1 MKTREIFE
9 DVRHQRNNRLSLR
22 VRLTLLVSAELV
34 FCTLAALA
42 LYYLL
47 EDVIPLSAPAAL
59 LLDLVV
65 ISVTIGCLATSF
77 LSKLFFDPIRKLNSA
92 MEQVA
97 DGDFSVRLNT
107 RSSSKEILEVYSGF
121 NLMAH
126 ELSATEILQSDFVT
140 NVSHEFKTPINAIE
154 GYSTLLQCSDDL
166 SAEQQQYVEKIM
178 FNTRRLSTLVGSIL
192 LLSKLDSQQIST
204 GQTRFRLDEQIRQS
218 IVTLEQAWEDKDIQL
233 EVDLDLV
240 EFLGSENM
248 LHHVWDNLIGN
259 AVKFSPQGGTIW
271 IRLTQEGRTVRFT
284 VEDRGPGIPEE
295 AKKRI
300 FDKFYQA
307 DSSHKQEG
315 NGLGLALVKRIVAI
329 AEGDIAVENVPE
341 GGCRFTVTLTCP

>member
-1 MKTREIFE
+1 MSKQKSTRSRGLNIRLLFILVTMVEILGTIALAGFFSALLE
-9 DVRHQRNNRLSLR
+9 HFLTKSIEIHPVIWLLIFSVAIGVAVSVIVNIFLLRPVVRLSR
-22 VRLTLLVSAELV
+22 AMKKVAE
-34 FCTLAALA
+34 
-42 LYYLL
+42 
-47 EDVIPLSAPAAL
+47 
-59 LLDLVV
+59 
-65 ISVTIGCLATSF
+65 
-77 LSKLFFDPIRKLNSA
+77 
-92 MEQVA
+92 
-97 DGDFSVRLNT
+97 GDFTVQLKPDSHIT
-107 RSSSKEILEVYSGF
+107 EIRDSYQSF
-121 NLMAH
+121 NLMVQA
-126 ELSATEILQSDFVT
+126 LGATETLQSDFVS